1 MSLPVPQFRPPPLP
15 EPTPAVRV
23 IAREDIPWNRPIF
36 KAPSL
41 EVQPWLFE
49 PTALAEDL
57 RRIGL
62 GER

>member
-15 EPTPAVRV
+15 EPTPVV
-23 IAREDIPWNRPIF
+23 SIVAREDMPWDRPIF
-36 KAPSL
+36 KAPVL
-41 EVQPWLFE
+41 EVRPWFIDRSE
-49 PTALAEDL
+49 LAEDL